1 MPIGP
6 SKSVYNIRS
15 QFPDIACESSGT
27 VALSGT
33 ITSDSRTVTSCHN
46 LTAGHIMSYLF
57 PSSGAENPLCVGPV
71 IVAAEN
77 YAGTNAFFLTSRL
90 TSTSW
95 KMMENVRE
103 KISEHE
109 RHPRVNPA

>member
-1 MPIGP
+1 
-6 SKSVYNIRS
+6 
-15 QFPDIACESSGT
+15 
-27 VALSGT
+27 
-33 ITSDSRTVTSCHN
+33 
-46 LTAGHIMSYLF
+46 MSYLF

-109 RHPRVNPA
+109 RHPRVNPAWILGDPVSKQRVCEAWLQTAAVNNRETT